1 MPDIGCDGL
10 AKAYMFLP
18 QNPEYRMT
26 YAQALAFRGDY
37 SDASRL
43 LDPLAYSPH
52 PSEMRDSALALK
64 TQFDAKAV
72 KKSDH
77 STAP

>member
-1 MPDIGCDGL
+1 MPDIGYDGL
-10 AKAYMFLP
+10 AKAYMLLP
-18 QNPEYRMT
+18 QSPEYRMT
-26 YAQALAFRGDY
+26 YAQALAFRGHY
-37 SDASRL
+37 ADASRL

-64 TQFDAKAV
+64 KQFDAKAV